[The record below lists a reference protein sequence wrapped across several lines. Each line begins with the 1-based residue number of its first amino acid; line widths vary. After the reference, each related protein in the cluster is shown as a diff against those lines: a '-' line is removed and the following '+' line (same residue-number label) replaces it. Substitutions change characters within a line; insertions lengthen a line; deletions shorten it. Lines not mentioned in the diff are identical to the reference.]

1 MVPDSTRSVQGQM
14 EYGMEL
20 VRMRKGLK
28 MECEMVLEKYLE
40 LQKGLEKELE
50 NQLDFEKWMILENGW
65 MIREMVLVNDE
76 MVFAKLKVL

>member
-20 VRMRKGLK
+20 VMMRKGLK
-28 MECEMVLEKYLE
+28 MVCEMV

-50 NQLDFEKWMILENGW
+50 NQPGFEKWMAYENGW
-65 MIREMVLVNDE
+65 MIHEMVLVNDE

>member
-1 MVPDSTRSVQGQM
+1 MVPDLARYVQGQM

-20 VRMRKGLK
+20 VMMRKGLK
-28 MECEMVLEKYLE
+28 MVCEMG

-50 NQLDFEKWMILENGW
+50 NQLDFEKWMVLENGW

>member
-20 VRMRKGLK
+20 VMMRKGLK
-28 MECEMVLEKYLE
+28 MGCERG

-50 NQLDFEKWMILENGW
+50 NQPDFEKWMAYENGW
-65 MIREMVLVNDE
+65 VIHEMVLVNDE